1 MGGGGADVT
10 TLSAFVVVSIRKW
23 AFLYWKLELI
33 PIIAGFHFWMGATW
47 KAKTEAPNNRFESD
61 LRGRFTPLKVTFRRV
76 SGNRLN
82 RLEMHVKGQ
91 NLIDRYLLAKPTLR
105 MVIDFPIIVGM
116 GILGEIFS
124 WVRIPLSPYSN
135 LVGGAILLGGWI
147 FHAYCHR
154 VHKQAHEQSEHIEGL
169 ITTGVFSKI
178 RHPMYLSLILMYLGL
193 AIAWGVVWMLLP
205 SVLFSALNVLTAIK
219 EEEFL
224 RKKFSRQYEE
234 YMRKVPWRWIPK
246 VF

>member
-1 MGGGGADVT
+1 M
-10 TLSAFVVVSIRKW
+10 
-23 AFLYWKLELI
+23 
-33 PIIAGFHFWMGATW
+33 
-47 KAKTEAPNNRFESD
+47 
-61 LRGRFTPLKVTFRRV
+61 
-76 SGNRLN
+76 
-82 RLEMHVKGQ
+82 KGQ
-91 NLIDRYLLAKPTLR
+91 TFLNQYLLAKPTLR
-105 MVIDFPIIVGM
+105 MLIEWPIIIII

-135 LVGGAILLGGWI
+135 FVGGTILLGGWI

-154 VHKQAHEQSEHIEGL
+154 VHKQAHEQSQQIEGL
-169 ITTGVFSKI
+169 VTTGVFSKM

-205 SVLFSALNVLTAIK
+205 ALLFSVLTVLTTIK

-224 RKKFSRQYEE
+224 LRRFGHQYEE
-234 YMRKVPWRWIPK
+234 YMQAVPWRLIPK